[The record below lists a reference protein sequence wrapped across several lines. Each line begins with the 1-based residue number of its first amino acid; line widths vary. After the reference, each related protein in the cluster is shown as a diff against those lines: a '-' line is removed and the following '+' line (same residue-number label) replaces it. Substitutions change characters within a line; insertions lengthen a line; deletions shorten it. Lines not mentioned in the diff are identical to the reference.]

1 MTKRLTLVL
10 GGVRAGKSSYAQRL
24 ATRGERVLFLATA
37 QPGDMEMEA
46 RIRDHR
52 QSRPADWDTLEEP
65 IDPVS
70 VLVSALEH
78 YDTVLL
84 DCLTMW
90 VSNLLLARRDGG
102 PADMDIAAK
111 VHSLLELYEAHEVS
125 LIVVSNEVGLGLVSA
140 TELGRLYAD
149 WLGRANQ
156 IMASRADEVYFVAAG
171 LSLKLKDLTSAG
183 DARQGTHGSS
193 RKLGERGSAL
203 SSP

>member
-1 MTKRLTLVL
+1 MRKRLTLIL

-46 RIRDHR
+46 RIRAHQ
-52 QSRPADWDTLEEP
+52 QSRPAGWDTLEEP
-65 IDPVS
+65 IDPVGALVP
-70 VLVSALEH
+70 VLKH

-90 VSNLLLARRDGG
+90 VSNLLLASRHGG
-102 PADMDIAAK
+102 PADMYIAAK
-111 VHSLLELYEAHEVS
+111 VRSLLELYEAHEMS
-125 LIVVSNEVGLGLVSA
+125 LIVVSNEVGLGLVAA
-140 TELGRLYAD
+140 TELGREYAD

-171 LSLKLKDLTSAG
+171 LSLKLKDLTSVG
-183 DARQGTHGSS
+183 DARQGTDGSS
-193 RKLGERGSAL
+193 RKLGESGSAL